1 MRKYPPEAQLAAHA
15 FMSTS
20 ALLGGACIA
29 TAIAV
34 DLRRYNEVVRANATS

>member
-20 ALLGGACIA
+20 AMLGGACA